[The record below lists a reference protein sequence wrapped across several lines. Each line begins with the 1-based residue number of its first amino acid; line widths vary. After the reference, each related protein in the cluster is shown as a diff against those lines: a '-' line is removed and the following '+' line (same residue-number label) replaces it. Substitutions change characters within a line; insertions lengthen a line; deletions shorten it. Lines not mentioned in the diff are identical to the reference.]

1 MKYLWIVLFI
11 VAALFLIGG
20 IIFLVM
26 YG

>member
-26 YG
+26 FG